1 MRKSSYFKEN
11 EKEKEE
17 YNIHK
22 GFSAELISKKLSED
36 FIEDEI
42 NDNRYNESE
51 SSREDDLPIKEGL
64 FNETPR
70 VIKGISLAF
79 VYFSVIIYSLLY
91 MLAPEKSANLI
102 FIGNLDTSLF
112 NYTFYKLDDIK
123 IKENLIIL
131 NISLNNIIKDNITNN
146 NNYLRIYINLEEKKI
161 NKVYINNGIRNK
173 DIYLNKNDVIYNDYK
188 INDFPFWLCLFNKE
202 NFDMRNITSEFL
214 INYFDI

>member
-42 NDNRYNESE
+42 KDNRYNESE
-51 SSREDDLPIKEGL
+51 SNREDDLLIKEGL

-102 FIGNLDTSLF
+102 FIGNYDTSLF
-112 NYTFYKLDDIK
+112 NYTFYKVDDIK

-131 NISLNNIIKDNITNN
+131 NISLNNIIKDNITNS

-188 INDFPFWLCLFNKE
+188 INDFPFWLCLFNKK